1 MKHIFYSYLLYLL
14 LSGIIILIGKP
25 TVAQSNNAAGLY
37 FGGGLQNIYTN
48 ANSLAYENTNYIFGL
63 SFGAVYSLNFKNN
76 INFDI
81 GLGYDQKGYKDT
93 VYAIVDQDLTP
104 DYNSDYGMIEWKVD
118 YISLPLLIGYNYG
131 NKITV
136 TPQIGVFA
144 SNLIN
149 GKVRYPVFEYDKLAG
164 YENSSINKS
173 IRPYDFGY
181 LAALKLNY
189 QISNTLHVFA
199 RSFYRESFF
208 SFTSDEY
215 DVNIDKR
222 HYGMSLLVGVSFTI
236 KK

>member
-104 DYNSDYGMIEWKVD
+104 DYNSD
-118 YISLPLLIGYNYG
+118 
-131 NKITV
+131 
-136 TPQIGVFA
+136 
-144 SNLIN
+144 
-149 GKVRYPVFEYDKLAG
+149 
-164 YENSSINKS
+164 
-173 IRPYDFGY
+173 
-181 LAALKLNY
+181 
-189 QISNTLHVFA
+189 
-199 RSFYRESFF
+199 
-208 SFTSDEY
+208 
-215 DVNIDKR
+215 
-222 HYGMSLLVGVSFTI
+222 
-236 KK
+236 